1 MYILNKKENNMTI
14 GNFKIEKFEAPF
26 FGTMWT
32 VRNIDTNEEL
42 GMWPTKESA
51 IAFAKEETA

>member
-1 MYILNKKENNMTI
+1 MTI